1 MRWYIHSGCRP
12 CLQPRLILQSLSA
25 VCRPGP
31 LCPNPPVSGSQRS
44 SFLVPLCV
52 LALQHLWPAGRCRDD
67 HEPVWGFKPW
77 EVGSFQQLW
86 GGRSGEDTSGGR
98 RSALPTES
106 PTATHPLKEPAKPS
120 LACRIWSK
128 WNGCW
133 FQPLSFEVFVVQ
145 WVITETVIF
154 CSSVCGFFLIDI
166 FSCEFENLASVTVT
180 VYNFLSQV
188 NRDNY

>member
-1 MRWYIHSGCRP
+1 MIHTLRLPSPFTAAADPAVFLC
-12 CLQPRLILQSLSA
+12 CLQTWSPLS
-25 VCRPGP
+25 
-31 LCPNPPVSGSQRS
+31 VSSCQWLPEKLLPWYLFVSWPCSTCGQQGAAEMTMSQCEAS
-44 SFLVPLCV
+44 SHKK
-52 LALQHLWPAGRCRDD
+52 LAA
-67 HEPVWGFKPW
+67 
-77 EVGSFQQLW
+77 S
-86 GGRSGEDTSGGR
+86 SSSGGDTQERTR
-98 RSALPTES
+98 REGEGPALPTES
-106 PTATHPLKEPAKPS
+106 PTATHLLREPAKPS

-154 CSSVCGFFLIDI
+154 CSSVCVCFLIDI
-166 FSCEFENLASVTVT
+166 FSCECENLASVTVT